1 MAQDECYILRLS
13 TELVLQIL
21 EYSPPSTCLDNLL
34 DLSTELILQIL
45 EHGAPSTHF
54 DVALTCTTLNH
65 QCRNLLDL
73 HREAHEKYKITSDLL
88 PETVI
93 DLLKD
98 TTKAR
103 IERWHV
109 RELEIW
115 GSRNDWEDW
124 RPWVPK
130 LPGTCS
136 LADVLP
142 TRHGLELQ
150 DIERYIHTALELWTF
165 PKLNGS
171 EFEFEINTIEY
182 DLEAGQDGFLK
193 LLLIAICPRLHSLR
207 FVKRGRDPHTTLDWM
222 TYIINKDSI
231 HACNWPPG
239 FESLRNIAV
248 GIETDQRLLNTE
260 SVHRDGRDFAALF
273 YMPNLESLYFNDLHY
288 DLVADANDAYYD
300 VVAPYEF
307 PCGTSSVKHLFID
320 GASGSFANYYRA
332 IAEASKKLESVV
344 LRVASEHQQHLY
356 DVDMFV
362 GSLSLSNGK
371 TLQKLILYN
380 PRGMLGDQYGNYLLD
395 DLDEFRNLKLF
406 TLSVY
411 DLALEE
417 LYLMHSSPNVEQLAE
432 CVSCSFPASTE
443 ALYIWGRSDEY
454 VDVPASDDMPSD
466 ILDSTLTSLI
476 ESGVLENLKVVYL
489 ADFEMLHIAFEELI
503 DGDIND
509 TGPEQPILQ
518 KSVAA
523 GIKTGVH
530 VCTLMN
536 RDDGG
541 YWKSF
546 PAKPDAFDL
555 KTGPCYG
562 ERPVS
567 WRLNLQS
574 GEWGPD
580 CEDCGECKDC
590 LAVYPAELWKRYR
603 S

>member
-1 MAQDECYILRLS
+1 MAQNECYILRLS

-21 EYSPPSTCLDNLL
+21 EYSPLSTC
-34 DLSTELILQIL
+34 
-45 EHGAPSTHF
+45 F
-54 DVALTCTTLNH
+54 DIALTCTTLHH
-65 QCRNLLDL
+65 QCRKLLDL
-73 HREAHEKYKITSDLL
+73 HREADAKYRVTSDLC
-88 PETVI
+88 PETMI

-98 TTKAR
+98 NTRAK

-124 RPWVPK
+124 RPWVPQF
-130 LPGTCS
+130 PGTCS
-136 LADVLP
+136 LAGGSP
-142 TRHGLELQ
+142 TRHGLDLQ
-150 DIERYIHTALELWTF
+150 DIHKYIRTALELWTF
-165 PKLNGS
+165 WRFDS
-171 EFEFEINTIEY
+171 EAIQLE
-182 DLEAGQDGFLK
+182 LEAGKDGFLK
-193 LLLIAICPRLHSLR
+193 LLLIATCPRLHSLR
-207 FVKRGRDPHTTLDWM
+207 FVKRGYDPHTTLEWM
-222 TYIINKDSI
+222 REVIKHSRRAWNGP
-231 HACNWPPG
+231 HEMHG
-239 FESLRNIAV
+239 FESLRGIAV
-248 GIETDQRLLNTE
+248 GIETDQRLWNNT
-260 SVHRDGRDFAALF
+260 SPLRDARDFAALF
-273 YMPNLESLYFNDLHY
+273 YMPNLESLYFNDLHC
-288 DLVADANDAYYD
+288 DLVADANDVYYD

-332 IAEASKKLESVV
+332 IADASKKLESVV
-344 LRVASEHQQHLY
+344 LRVASEHQQHIY

-371 TLQKLILYN
+371 TLRKLILYN

-417 LYLMHSSPNVEQLAE
+417 LYLMHTSPNVEQLAE
-432 CVSCSFPASTE
+432 YVSGSFPASTE

-454 VDVPASDDMPSD
+454 VDVPASDDMPSN
-466 ILDSTLTSLI
+466 ILDSTLASLI

-489 ADFEMLHIAFEELI
+489 ADFEMLQIAFEEHI
-503 DGDIND
+503 DGDIKD
-509 TGPEQPILQ
+509 TDPGQPILQ

-523 GIKTGVH
+523 GLKAGVH

-546 PAKPDAFDL
+546 PAKPDGFEL

-562 ERPVS
+562 ERPAS

-580 CEDCGECKDC
+580 CEGCGECMDC
-590 LAVYPAELWKRYR
+590 LAVYPAELWKSGR

>member
-1 MAQDECYILRLS
+1 MDQNECYILGLS
-13 TELVLQIL
+13 TELVLHIL
-21 EYSPPSTCLDNLL
+21 EYSPLSTC
-34 DLSTELILQIL
+34 
-45 EHGAPSTHF
+45 F
-54 DVALTCTTLNH
+54 DIALTCTTLHH
-65 QCRNLLDL
+65 QCRKLLDL
-73 HREAHEKYKITSDLL
+73 HREADARYRITSDLC

-98 TTKAR
+98 NTRAK

-115 GSRNDWEDW
+115 GSRKDWEDW
-124 RPWVPK
+124 RPWVPN

-136 LADVLP
+136 LADVPP
-142 TRHGLELQ
+142 TRHGLDLQ
-150 DIERYIHTALELWTF
+150 DIQKYIHTAMELWTF
-165 PKLNGS
+165 RRFES
-171 EFEFEINTIEY
+171 EAIQLK
-182 DLEAGQDGFLK
+182 LEAGKDGFLK

-207 FVKRGRDPHTTLDWM
+207 FVKRGRDRHTTLDWM
-222 TYIINKDSI
+222 TYIINRDSI
-231 HACNWPPG
+231 HTSNWPAG
-239 FESLRNIAV
+239 FESLQNIAV
-248 GIETDQRLLNTE
+248 GIETGQRLWNNT
-260 SVHRDGRDFAALF
+260 SPLHDARDFAALL

-288 DLVADANDAYYD
+288 DLVADANNLYYD
-300 VVAPYEF
+300 VVARDES

-320 GASGSFANYYRA
+320 GASGFFANYYRA
-332 IAEASKKLESVV
+332 IADASKKLESVV
-344 LRVASEHQQHLY
+344 LRVASEHQQHLE

-362 GSLSLSNGK
+362 GSISLSNGK

-380 PRGMLGDQYGNYLLD
+380 PRGMFGDQYGNYRLG
-395 DLDEFRNLKLF
+395 DLDGFGNLKLF

-417 LYLMHSSPNVEQLAE
+417 FYLMHSSPNAEQLAAY
-432 CVSCSFPASTE
+432 VSDSFPASTE

-466 ILDSTLTSLI
+466 ILDSTLASLI
-476 ESGVLENLKVVYL
+476 ESGVLENLKVIYL
-489 ADFEMLHIAFEELI
+489 ADFEMLQIAFEEPI
-503 DGDIND
+503 DGDIKG

-523 GIKTGVH
+523 GLKTGVH
-530 VCTLMN
+530 VCTVMN

-541 YWKSF
+541 YWRNF
-546 PAKPDAFDL
+546 PAKPDRFDL

-562 ERPVS
+562 ERPAS

-580 CEDCGECKDC
+580 CGGCGECTDC
-590 LAVYPAELWKRYR
+590 LAVYPAELWKSYR